1 MILFGLPHTL
11 LNNLLVMA
19 TGSLQKI
26 LWNFRIQVQ
35 CPYGLNVQMLNK
47 EKGTEGKFLFLVDML
62 NQFSAQYSCRY
73 LLMRQSVI
81 VKSRKDT
88 HMVLY
93 NSKTLLKKPKQLV
106 CQSTIKLMKFMNQV
120 FSISKFVFS
129 LACTQN
135 LFTI

>member
-47 EKGTEGKFLFLVDML
+47 EKGTEGKFLFFVDML

-93 NSKTLLKKPKQLV
+93 NSKTLMKKPKQLV

-120 FSISKFVFS
+120 FSISEFVFS